1 MIVGAGDHFC
11 PVAQFLNKTSRE
23 GLVIAREY
31 ECRLADSETCPVDS
45 VTAELFFSRD
55 LEGYGWC
62 VRKDNDLN
70 VGFGRRGAAHFD
82 AHVRAFIEFLTRSG
96 RAPASTLD
104 IKRWRGHAYRLAGT
118 GRPVCADG
126 LVLIGDSA
134 GLAYPESGEGIG
146 PAVRSA
152 IAAANTILA
161 TRGAFDQGRF
171 RPYVD
176 FVRAT
181 APASGFLSWLQ
192 SLVPAAI
199 GRTLLN
205 SPRFVRLALDRWFL
219 RTA

>member
-1 MIVGAGDHFC
+1 VIVMDRARVPRDKVCAGWVT
-11 PVAQFLNKTSRE
+11 PAVLEALE
-23 GLVIAREY
+23 LAPAEY
-31 ECRLADSETCPVDS
+31 
-45 VTAELFFSRD
+45 
-55 LEGYGWC
+55 
-62 VRKDNDLN
+62 LN

-104 IKRWRGHAYRLAGT
+104 IKRWGGHAYRLAGT

-126 LVLIGDSA
+126 LVPIGDSA
-134 GLAYPESGEGIG
+134 GLAYPGS
-146 PAVRSA
+146 
-152 IAAANTILA
+152 
-161 TRGAFDQGRF
+161 
-171 RPYVD
+171 
-176 FVRAT
+176 

-192 SLVPAAI
+192 SLVPTAI

>member
-1 MIVGAGDHFC
+1 VIVMDRARFPRDKVWAGWVT
-11 PVAQFLNKTSRE
+11 PAVLEALE
-23 GLVIAREY
+23 LAPAEY
-31 ECRLADSETCPVDS
+31 
-45 VTAELFFSRD
+45 
-55 LEGYGWC
+55 
-62 VRKDNDLN
+62 LN

-104 IKRWRGHAYRLAGT
+104 IKRWGGHAYRLAGT

-126 LVLIGDSA
+126 LVPIGDSA

-161 TRGAFDQGRF
+161 TRGAFDLSRLT
-171 RPYVD
+171 PYVD
-176 FVRAT
+176 FGRAT

-199 GRTLLN
+199 GRTLPN